1 MGHPRIIEKERYNE
15 KEMERLRDLST
26 FSELSALKCIEML
39 IFILN
44 IDIIIICED
53 SYLPHFS
60 WGNWGNLG
68 VRVSDFW
75 I

>member
-60 WGNWGNLG
+60 
-68 VRVSDFW
+68 
-75 I
+75 